1 MCCQDDELSGQN
13 LEALAWD
20 PTRPPLDQGRASF
33 GATHLGTWALCSP
46 PPERPQETYPAPQP
60 CTMHRPNRSLGPHRF
75 VEPCWARLD
84 DIPRCS
90 AVAIRGRSAS
100 CWVCSTGAPLQWEA
114 LASGG
119 FGCAPHVL
127 RQGG

>member
-1 MCCQDDELSGQN
+1 MGPDAASLG
-13 LEALAWD
+13 
-20 PTRPPLDQGRASF
+20 PRAREF
-33 GATHLGTWALCSP
+33 WGDAPRDLGLVFP